1 MTWTARRASENL
13 LSSIGSG
20 GLPASNFQA
29 PAEKP
34 NRQASIDRSFANSA
48 IWPGLS
54 FGTGSLLMVSIAHAD
69 PATSTESC
77 LVERLMR
84 VPHQTATDRRARWK
98 SQLEKIKSEFSISM
112 THLAR
117 FLSVERPTVYQWF
130 GAAEPRQA
138 NLQRINTLAELADA
152 WSDFQLGS
160 IRPYL
165 DRPVA
170 GSGPSLDDLLSAP
183 QLDSDLLASSFAS
196 AAASGRAVHD
206 RDQFSL
212 ADRLAARGFSPY
224 DEETQKRSRA
234 GKISSTSPGE
244 DSP

>member
-1 MTWTARRASENL
+1 MTRTARRASENL

-34 NRQASIDRSFANSA
+34 NRQACIDRSFANSA
-48 IWPGLS
+48 IWLGLS
-54 FGTGSLLMVSIAHAD
+54 FGTGSLLMVPIAHAD

-84 VPHQTATDRRARWK
+84 VPHQTATGRRARWK
-98 SQLEKIKSEFSISM
+98 SQLEKIKSEFSIPM
-112 THLAR
+112 TRLAQ
-117 FLSVERPTVYQWF
+117 FLNVERPTVYQWF

-170 GSGPSLDDLLSAP
+170 GNGPSLDDLLSAP

-196 AAASGRAVHD
+196 AAASGRAVRD

-224 DEETQKRSRA
+224 GEETQKRSRA